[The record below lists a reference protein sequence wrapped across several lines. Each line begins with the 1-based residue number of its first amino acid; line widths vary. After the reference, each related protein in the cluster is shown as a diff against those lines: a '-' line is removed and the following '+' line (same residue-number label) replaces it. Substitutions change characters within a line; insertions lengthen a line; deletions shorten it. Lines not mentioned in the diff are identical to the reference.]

1 MEEIKILFALSLSN
15 YKKTF
20 LEEFHEVGIDKCL
33 NNITEGYE
41 DIG

>member
-1 MEEIKILFALSLSN
+1 MEEIKILFVLNLSN

-20 LEEFHEVGIDKCL
+20 LEEFHEAASDKCL